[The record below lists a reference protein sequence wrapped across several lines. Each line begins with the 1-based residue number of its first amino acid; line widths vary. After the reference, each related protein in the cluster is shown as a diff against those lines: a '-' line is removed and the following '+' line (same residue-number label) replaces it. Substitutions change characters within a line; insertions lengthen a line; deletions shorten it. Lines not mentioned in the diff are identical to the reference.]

1 MYPAARGPYA
11 SRVRITDVSTI
22 LLRVPLRQRAIT
34 DSQSRVEAVEFL
46 QVVLSTD
53 DGLTGYG
60 MNWSYTPGLRAAQV
74 LVDDTYVPVLRGAD
88 ATLRKELVR
97 RMYYANHF
105 VGRVGAA
112 AVGLAAVEF
121 ALWDLACKRANL
133 PLWRMLGPCRER
145 VPAYSTDGGWLDWSI
160 DDLLRDMSGLV
171 ARGFDAVKMKL
182 GLPDPAEDLRR
193 VAAVRRALGPNV
205 RLMTDVNTQWTLA
218 TAIPWGAR
226 LAEHDVLW
234 LEEPLHPFDVKA
246 HARLAHAIE
255 TPLACGETIY
265 TKFAF
270 RDYLEAGALGFAQ
283 PDATKLLGIDEWLE
297 VAALCAAANVPV
309 VPHTNVQQKLHV
321 QLAAATPGAI
331 LVENCYESLAEIWE
345 DPVRVVDG
353 FYTLPEEPGVGLR
366 LRDAVV
372 REHRIG

>member
-1 MYPAARGPYA
+1 
-11 SRVRITDVSTI
+11 VRITDVSTI

-46 QVVLSTD
+46 QVVLSTE
-53 DGLTGYG
+53 DGLRGYG

-74 LVDDTYVPVLRGAD
+74 LIDDTYVPVLRGAD

-121 ALWDLACKRANL
+121 ALWDLACKRAGL

-182 GLPDPAEDLRR
+182 GYPTRRGPAPRR
-193 VAAVRRALGPNV
+193 RGAPRARATV
-205 RLMTDVNTQWTLA
+205 RLMTDVNTQWTLSI
-218 TAIPWGAR
+218 AIPGRVWRSTAY
-226 LAEHDVLW
+226 W
-234 LEEPLHPFDVKA
+234 LEEPRHPFDVA
-246 HARLAHAIE
+246 HARWRASRPRCLRRDDLHE
-255 TPLACGETIY
+255 Y
-265 TKFAF
+265 AF
-270 RDYLEAGALGFAQ
+270 RDYLEASARPRSRTRRSCRHRRVARGGGARGGECRSSR
-283 PDATKLLGIDEWLE
+283 TRTCNE
-297 VAALCAAANVPV
+297 
-309 VPHTNVQQKLHV
+309 LHV
-321 QLAAATPGAI
+321 QSPRRPGAL
-331 LVENCYESLAEIWE
+331 LVENCYESIADIWE

-353 FYTLPEEPGVGLR
+353 HYTLPEEPGVGLR
-366 LRDAVV
+366 LREAVV
-372 REHRIG
+372 REHRIA